1 MSTESMVT
9 QALEPCAHCGGE
21 AVVGDRNVQY
31 NDWQV
36 RYAVNCIDC
45 YASSGWYDTEAEAI
59 GAWNTRTA
67 AQPEREAVLEGW
79 LVERLSGEG
88 YGKAR
93 MVLDARQ
100 YDASKPAFFVNE
112 EARGRHRVTPLFAAL
127 TTPAP
132 IVSRDEIVALLVD
145 LKDRRPPDRYDSD
158 AELSD
163 RLDAILSRLRGAE
176 Q

>member
-1 MSTESMVT
+1 MTRATDAVSVT
-9 QALEPCAHCGGE
+9 QADREAAASGYFAWIGSNPVIPNKMRSGE
-21 AVVGDRNVQY
+21 ADGHSIVQAFA
-31 NDWQV
+31 
-36 RYAVNCIDC
+36 RH
-45 YASSGWYDTEAEAI
+45 
-59 GAWNTRTA
+59 RTA